1 MTMKLLVIPA
11 LATLLAACGGTARN
25 PDVKAGISKDT
36 LAYQYKTF
44 KQRADNCGNKPDSG
58 CTVIKIVYPTFTSDA
73 ALTDSVKKRLVGL
86 FMVGDKTNSN
96 FETLAT
102 NFMNAYKADLKTT
115 DRKTMF
121 YELNNKARVLR
132 QDSDFTTL
140 QIDGYSYL
148 GGAHG
153 GAFTGFVNW
162 ATKAHKDLKLKD
174 ILVDGGEA
182 QLNQIAEKIFRKQ
195 ENLSDT
201 SSLKNDYFFKD
212 NKFSL
217 NENFLI
223 SPIGLRFVYNQYEIK
238 PYAAGK
244 TDLVIPYTQIKKLIR
259 PNTVVAQ
266 YIK

>member
-1 MTMKLLVIPA
+1 MKMKLLYIPV
-11 LATLLAACGGTARN
+11 LAAVMAGCVETAKN

-36 LAYQYKTF
+36 LTYQYKTF

-58 CTVIKIVYPTFTSDA
+58 CTVIKITYPVFTGQA
-73 ALTDSVKKRLVGL
+73 ALNDTVKRKLVGL
-86 FMVGDKTNSN
+86 FSVGDKTDTD
-96 FETLAT
+96 FEPLAK

-121 YELNNKARVLR
+121 YILNNKAGVIR
-132 QDSDFTTL
+132 QDSALTTL
-140 QIDGYSYL
+140 QIDGDSYL

-153 GAFTGFVNW
+153 AAFTGFINW
-162 ATKAHKDLKLKD
+162 ATKAHKNLTLKD
-174 ILVDGGEA
+174 ILVDGGLP
-182 QLNQIAEKIFRKQ
+182 QLNQVAEKIFRKQ

-244 TDLVIPYTQIKKLIR
+244 TDLVIPYTQIKKLLR